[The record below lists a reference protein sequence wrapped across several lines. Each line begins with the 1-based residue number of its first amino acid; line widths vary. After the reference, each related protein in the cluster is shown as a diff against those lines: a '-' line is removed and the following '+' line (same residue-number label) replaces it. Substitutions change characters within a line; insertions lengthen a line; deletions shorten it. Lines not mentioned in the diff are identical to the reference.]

1 MPLDGLFG
9 PKFDL
14 LQASLGRA
22 SQRQGLLMG
31 NLANANVPGYGRK
44 DMDFHVQLDEALGA
58 SFSQGRGGGAI
69 RVDGS
74 TVDPEREV
82 AAIAETESRYD
93 ALTEL
98 TQRGFQNLKTAIREG
113 R

>member
-1 MPLDGLFG
+1 
-9 PKFDL
+9 
-14 LQASLGRA
+14 
-22 SQRQGLLMG
+22 MG
-31 NLANANVPGYGRK
+31 NLANANVPGYRRK
-44 DMDFHVQLDEALGA
+44 DTDFHAQLEESLGG
-58 SFSQGRGGGAI
+58 SLSSGRGGGAI

-82 AAIAETESRYD
+82 ASIAETESRYD